1 MTLKHWNFHAWLH
14 RLAVHAHEVAIVLAA
29 ELPKISVIVACLILA
44 AFFCVC
50 ALQVALAA
58 EA

>member
-1 MTLKHWNFHAWLH
+1 MKHHFSIHAWLH

-29 ELPKISVIVACLILA
+29 ELPKISVVVALIIVA
-44 AFFCVC
+44 AFFMVC
-50 ALQVALAA
+50 AAQVALATV